1 MRIKY
6 FGFLFGIF
14 VFAAMLLMPP
24 LGGMSEPAWKCAA
37 VVLLMSCWWLTE
49 AIPLPV
55 TSLLPLVLFPMLKIL
70 KPEQTA
76 AQYADANI
84 FLFMGGFFIAMAMQ
98 RWELHKRIALRIV
111 AFMGSSPRKIILG
124 FMTATA
130 FLSLWIS
137 NTATTMMML
146 PVGVAVVMH
155 LQGTQSMQRSNF
167 SVALMLGIAYA
178 ASIGGVGTLIG
189 TPTNLVFSGVARSM
203 FPDLPEVT
211 FAGWL
216 KFGIPFVILM
226 LAFAWFY
233 MTYIAFPPEAY
244 SKDAGSGIIRDELKK
259 LGTMKPGER
268 WTLLVFILVAFG
280 WIFRKNIDTGSF
292 VIPGWADALGVAG
305 YVQDSTIAV
314 AGAILLFLIPVN
326 IKEREFVLNWE
337 WALKIPWGVIL
348 LFGGGFALA
357 EGFQSSGLAEW
368 IGSKLSFLHGLPF
381 IIIIAIICLITIFI
395 SEIASNIATATMLL
409 PVLGALALSA
419 QLHPFALMI
428 PATMAASCGFMLPVA
443 TAPNAIAFGSGYVRV
458 QDMAKAGFALNL
470 AGIVIISIIAHF
482 LLAT

>member
-1 MRIKY
+1 MI
-6 FGFLFGIF
+6 LF
-14 VFAAMLLMPP
+14 ATMLLLSPP
-24 LGGMSEPAWKCAA
+24 GGMSEVAWKCAA

-55 TSLLPLVLFPMLKIL
+55 TALLPLVLFPLLKIL
-70 KPEQTA
+70 EPEQTA

-98 RWELHKRIALRIV
+98 RWELHKRIALHIV
-111 AFMGSSPRKIILG
+111 GLIGTSPRKIILG

-137 NTATTMMML
+137 NTATTLMML
-146 PVGVAVVMH
+146 PVGVSVVMH
-155 LQGTQSMQRSNF
+155 LQGIPSKGRSNF
-167 SVALMLGIAYA
+167 SVAMMLGIAYA

-189 TPTNLVFSGVARSM
+189 TPTNIVFTGIAQSM
-203 FPDLPEVT
+203 FPEIPEVT
-211 FAGWL
+211 FTSWL
-216 KFGIPFVILM
+216 KFGIPFAILM
-226 LAFAWFY
+226 LVFAWVY
-233 MTYIAFPPEAY
+233 MVWFAFPPEVQA
-244 SKDAGSGIIRDELKK
+244 KDAGSGVIHDELKK
-259 LGTMKPGER
+259 LGKMKPGER
-268 WTLLVFILVAFG
+268 WTLIVFTLVSFA
-280 WIFRKNIDTGSF
+280 WIFRKNIDAGNF
-292 VIPGWADALGVAG
+292 IIPGWADVLGVSKH
-305 YVQDSTIAV
+305 VQDSTIAI

-326 IKEREFVLNWE
+326 FKERDFVLNWE
-337 WALKIPWGVIL
+337 WAVKIPWGVIL

-357 EGFQSSGLAEW
+357 EGFQTSGLAEW

-395 SEIASNIATATMLL
+395 SEIASNVATASMLL
-409 PVLGALALSA
+409 PILGSLAVSA

-458 QDMAKAGFALNL
+458 QDMARAGFFLNL
-470 AGIVIISIIAHF
+470 AGMIFISLIAYF
-482 LLAT
+482 ML